1 MRNGKWKL
9 TNGKGFSAADTKP
22 QDKPMTNRSPS
33 ENFRRVLGRV
43 SQHDFVGRA
52 GELDRIMA
60 QAESANAG
68 RGLLLLM
75 EPSAGVSEL
84 LRQAYDNIFNRRS
97 EVIPI
102 YFAIT
107 RNETTAVSAAI
118 EFLNT
123 FVQQYIAYQLNKPN
137 VSHAPLTLQD
147 LLELAPP
154 ADFEWIQQLV
164 ESYTRLRFSNDDK
177 ALVRFCL
184 GVPQRIPAGRGRPL
198 VMVDGSQLAEY
209 LNGAVVLGTEILR
222 VFGRGGFSFVLAGL
236 RRQILEAAHDAKCD
250 FELLDT
256 LRLEQLDAND
266 AATLVEHVAKR
277 QQVATSEAVRDL
289 LVQQFAGSPF
299 FISIFL
305 QAAREKN
312 VSLLS
317 YLDCERLYVDEL
329 FGGHIHRHFADLLE
343 EISPRLDTRLLLIR
357 LLWEAAAGEE
367 QTSSFEVWRKRLHM
381 SATELA
387 DILHRLHVQEFINW
401 DQTTIEAGA
410 GPQAWKDYL
419 KIRYRLDVLNEP
431 RALVLADMLAVS
443 LKRAPHTMARHYK
456 QIANAGLR
464 DLISRFNCQRVPA
477 TLFDYESF
485 KQKYKG
491 AESES
496 VVSDLA
502 AETGLIKLPQ
512 TIHLASCS
520 AFDSD
525 MRQICEEDHCVVA
538 HSFEEGTYSD
548 AQEVVWLAADIE
560 SKLEVDVDTAR
571 AWCDRFESLTA
582 RLNLPRF
589 QIWLISNEGFSEE
602 ATRLLQRRK
611 AYGSSR
617 QQLGLLASRI
627 AETASETV
635 VQPGHP
641 DEFLIV
647 VPMGEDNELIAAN
660 TAEQIAK
667 RLTFRPEAINQ
678 IKTAIVEACINASE
692 HSFSPDRKIY
702 QRFRVESDRLV
713 ITISS
718 RGVVPANL
726 NGANSG
732 SEAKQAAE
740 ERRGWGLKLI
750 RTLMDEVEFER
761 VDDGTSLRM
770 TKYLRAGSS

>member
-1 MRNGKWKL
+1 M
-9 TNGKGFSAADTKP
+9 S
-22 QDKPMTNRSPS
+22 NRSPS
-33 ENFRRVLGRV
+33 ENFRRILGRV
-43 SQHDFVGRA
+43 VHQDFVGRA
-52 GELDRIMA
+52 AELDRIVV
-60 QAESANAG
+60 QAGPANAG

-84 LRQAYDNIFNRRS
+84 LRQAYDRLFNQRTD
-97 EVIPI
+97 VIPI

-107 RNETTAVSAAI
+107 RNETTAVSAAF

-123 FVQQYIAYQLNKPN
+123 FVQQYIAYRRDEPV

-154 ADFEWIQQLV
+154 ADFEWIEQLI
-164 ESYTRLRFSNDDK
+164 ESYNRLRFSNDDK

-184 GVPQRIPAGRGRPL
+184 GAPQRIPAGRGRPF
-198 VMVDGSQLAEY
+198 VMLDGSQLAEY

-222 VFGRGGFSFVLAGL
+222 VFGRGSFSFVVAGL
-236 RRQILEAAHDAKCD
+236 RRQVLEAAHDAKCN

-256 LRLEQLDAND
+256 LRLEQLDTED
-266 AATLVEHVAKR
+266 AARLVEFVARR
-277 QQVATSEAVRDL
+277 QQVATSEGARDL

-299 FISIFL
+299 FISIYL
-305 QAAREKN
+305 QAAREKHTT
-312 VSLLS
+312 LIS

-343 EISPRLDTRLLLIR
+343 EISPRLDTRHLLIR

-381 SATELA
+381 TANELE
-387 DILHRLHVQEFINW
+387 DVLHRLHVQEFVNW
-401 DQTTIEAGA
+401 DETTVEAGS

-431 RALVLADMLAVS
+431 RALVVADMLADS

-456 QIANAGLR
+456 QAANAGLR
-464 DLISRFNCQRVPA
+464 ELISHFNTQTVP
-477 TLFDYESF
+477 TILFDYRGF
-485 KQKYKG
+485 RDKYKG
-491 AESES
+491 VETETIVSGLAGESGS
-496 VVSDLA
+496 L
-502 AETGLIKLPQ
+502 KLPQ
-512 TIHLASCS
+512 TVHLASCA
-520 AFDSD
+520 AFLSD
-525 MRQICEEDHCVVA
+525 MRQICDEEHCLIA
-538 HSFEEGTYSD
+538 HTFEEGSYSD
-548 AQEVVWLAADIE
+548 AQQVIWMAADVE
-560 SKLEVDVDTAR
+560 AKLEVDVEVAR
-571 AWCDRFESLTA
+571 AWYERLANMAA
-582 RLNLPRF
+582 RLGFSRF
-589 QIWLISNEGFSEE
+589 QIWLISNEGFSDE
-602 ATRLLQRRK
+602 ATALLGRHNVFT
-611 AYGSSR
+611 SSR
-617 QQLGLLASRI
+617 QQLGLLAARLN
-627 AETASETV
+627 ETIMSAA
-635 VQPGHP
+635 VQTTAP
-641 DEFLIV
+641 DEFLMV

-718 RGVVPANL
+718 RGIVPANL
-726 NGANSG
+726 NGAHSG
-732 SEAKQAAE
+732 SETKEQAE

-770 TKYLRAGSS
+770 TKYLRQKSTRSANDS

>member
-1 MRNGKWKL
+1 MS
-9 TNGKGFSAADTKP
+9 T
-22 QDKPMTNRSPS
+22 RSSS

-43 SQHDFVGRA
+43 IQQDFVGRA
-52 GELDRIMA
+52 GELQRIMG
-60 QAESANAG
+60 QAETAKAG

-84 LRQAYDNIFNRRS
+84 LRQAYDQIFNLRS
-97 EVIPI
+97 DVIPI

-123 FVQQYIAYQLNKPN
+123 FVQQYIARRRDEPV

-147 LLELAPP
+147 LLDLAPP
-154 ADFEWIQQLV
+154 ADFEWLEQLI

-184 GVPQRIPAGRGRPL
+184 GAPQRIPAGRGRPF
-198 VMVDGSQLAEY
+198 VMLDGSQLAEY

-222 VFGRGGFSFVLAGL
+222 VFSNGGFSFVLAGL
-236 RRQILEAAHDAKCD
+236 RRQIIEAAHDANCN
-250 FELLDT
+250 FELLDL
-256 LRLEQLDAND
+256 LRLEQLDAGE
-266 AATLVEHVAKR
+266 AALLVEHVARR
-277 QQVATSEAVRDL
+277 QQVAISEAARDL

-299 FISIFL
+299 FINSFL
-305 QAAREKN
+305 QAAREKHTA
-312 VSLLS
+312 LTS
-317 YLDCERLYVDEL
+317 YLDCERLYIDEL

-343 EISPRLDTRLLLIR
+343 EISPRLDTRHLLIR

-381 SATELA
+381 NATELE
-387 DILHRLHVQEFINW
+387 DVLHRLHVQEFVNW
-401 DQTTIEAGA
+401 DETMIEAGA

-431 RALVLADMLAVS
+431 RALVVADALADS

-456 QIANAGLR
+456 QIASTGLR
-464 DLISRFNCQRVPA
+464 ELISEFNCQRVPA
-477 TLFDYESF
+477 VLFDYSAF
-485 KQKYKG
+485 SATYKG
-491 AESES
+491 AENEAI
-496 VVSDLA
+496 VSGLA
-502 AETGLIKLPQ
+502 EEPGQFKLPQ
-512 TIHLASCS
+512 TVHLASCL
-520 AFDSD
+520 AFNSN
-525 MRQICEEDHCVVA
+525 MRQLSDDDHCLVA
-538 HSFEEGTYSD
+538 HTFEDGTYSD
-548 AQEVVWLAADIE
+548 AQQVIWLAANIE
-560 SKLEVDVDTAR
+560 AKLEVDVDVAR
-571 AWCDRFESLTA
+571 AWCDRFESMA
-582 RLNLPRF
+582 NRLGFSRF

-602 ATRLLQRRK
+602 VSRLLKRRG
-611 AYGSSR
+611 AFGSSR
-617 QQLGLLASRI
+617 QQLGLLAVRI
-627 AETASETV
+627 SDTV
-635 VQPGHP
+635 PHP
-641 DEFLIV
+641 VESSADPNEFLVV

-660 TAEQIAK
+660 TAEQIAR

-718 RGVVPANL
+718 RGIVPANL
-726 NGANSG
+726 NGATSG
-732 SEAKQAAE
+732 SEAKEAAE

-770 TKYLRAGSS
+770 TKYLRTS

>member
-1 MRNGKWKL
+1 M
-9 TNGKGFSAADTKP
+9 S
-22 QDKPMTNRSPS
+22 NRSPS

-43 SQHDFVGRA
+43 TQQDFVGRA
-52 GELDRIMA
+52 GELERILD
-60 QAESANAG
+60 QAEPANAG

-84 LRQAYDNIFNRRS
+84 LRQAYDRIFNKRS
-97 EVIPI
+97 DVIPI
-102 YFAIT
+102 YFAIS

-123 FVQQYIAYQLNKPN
+123 FVQQYIAFRRDEPF
-137 VSHAPLTLQD
+137 VSHAPLTLQE

-154 ADFEWIQQLV
+154 ADFEWIEQLV

-177 ALVRFCL
+177 ALVRFCV
-184 GVPQRIPAGRGRPL
+184 GAPQRIPAGRGRPL
-198 VMVDGSQLAEY
+198 VMVDGAQLAEY

-222 VFGRGGFSFVLAGL
+222 VFSRGGFSFVLAGL
-236 RRQILEAAHDAKCD
+236 RRQILEAAHDAKCN
-250 FELLDT
+250 FELLDI
-256 LRLEQLDAND
+256 LRLEQLDANE
-266 AATLVEHVAKR
+266 ASLLVQHVARR
-277 QQVATSEAVRDL
+277 QQVTTSEAVRDL

-299 FISIFL
+299 FINIFL
-305 QAAREKN
+305 QAAREKRTA
-312 VSLLS
+312 LLS

-329 FGGHIHRHFADLLE
+329 FGGHIHRHYADLLE
-343 EISPRLDTRLLLIR
+343 EISPRLDTRYLLIR

-381 SATELA
+381 SAPELE
-387 DILHRLHVQEFINW
+387 DILHRLHVQEFVNW
-401 DQTTIEAGA
+401 DQTTVEAGA

-431 RALVLADMLAVS
+431 RALVVADALADA

-456 QIANAGLR
+456 QTASAGLR
-464 DLISRFNCQRVPA
+464 ELISRFNCQRVPA
-477 TLFDYESF
+477 ILFDYQDF
-485 KQKYKG
+485 GARYKG
-491 AESES
+491 AENEQIVSGLAGESEF
-496 VVSDLA
+496 
-502 AETGLIKLPQ
+502 IKLPQ
-512 TIHLASCS
+512 TVHLASCL

-525 MRQICEEDHCVVA
+525 MRQVCDEDHCLVA
-538 HSFEEGTYSD
+538 HTFEDGTYSD
-548 AQEVVWLAADIE
+548 AQQIIWLAADIE
-560 SKLEVDVDTAR
+560 SKLEVDVEVAR
-571 AWCDRFESLTA
+571 AWCE
-582 RLNLPRF
+582 RLETMANRLGFSRF
-589 QIWLISNEGFSEE
+589 QIWLITNEGFSE
-602 ATRLLQRRK
+602 AAGKLLSRHR
-611 AYGSSR
+611 AFGSSR
-617 QQLGLLASRI
+617 QQLDLLAARV
-627 AETASETV
+627 AETVANPV
-635 VQPGHP
+635 VQTGDPN
-641 DEFLIV
+641 EFLMV

-718 RGVVPANL
+718 RGIVPANL

-732 SEAKQAAE
+732 SEAKEAAE

-770 TKYLRAGSS
+770 TKYLRSS

>member
-1 MRNGKWKL
+1 MN
-9 TNGKGFSAADTKP
+9 S
-22 QDKPMTNRSPS
+22 RSTS
-33 ENFRRVLGRV
+33 ENFRRILGRV
-43 SQHDFVGRA
+43 TQQDFVGRA

-60 QAESANAG
+60 HSQPANAG

-84 LRQAYDNIFNRRS
+84 LRQAYDQIFNRRS
-97 EVIPI
+97 DVIPI

-107 RNETTAVSAAI
+107 RNESTAVSAAI

-123 FVQQYIAYQLNKPN
+123 FLQQYIAYRRDEPV
-137 VSHAPLTLQD
+137 VSHAPLTLHD

-154 ADFEWIQQLV
+154 ADFEWIEQLV

-184 GVPQRIPAGRGRPL
+184 GAPRRIPPGRGRPL
-198 VMVDGSQLAEY
+198 VMVDGAQLAEY

-250 FELLDT
+250 FELLDL
-256 LRLEQLDAND
+256 LRLERLDATE
-266 AATLVEHVAKR
+266 AALLVDHVARR
-277 QQVATSEAVRDL
+277 QQVATSEAARDL

-305 QAAREKN
+305 QAAREKRT
-312 VSLLS
+312 SLLS
-317 YLDCERLYVDEL
+317 YLHCERLYVDEL

-343 EISPRLDTRLLLIR
+343 EISPRLDTRHLLIR

-367 QTSSFEVWRKRLHM
+367 KTSSFEVWRKRLHM
-381 SATELA
+381 NASELE
-387 DILHRLHVQEFINW
+387 DVLHRLHVQEFVNW
-401 DQTTIEAGA
+401 DETTVEAGT

-431 RALVLADMLAVS
+431 RALVVADALAGS

-464 DLISRFNCQRVPA
+464 DLISRFNCQPVSA
-477 TLFDYESF
+477 VLFNNQTFTD
-485 KQKYKG
+485 KYKG
-491 AESES
+491 SENETIIS
-496 VVSDLA
+496 RLA
-502 AETGLIKLPQ
+502 AETEHFKLPQ

-520 AFDSD
+520 AFNSD
-525 MRQICEEDHCVVA
+525 MRQICEDDHCLIA
-538 HSFEEGTYSD
+538 HTFEEGTYTD
-548 AQEVVWLAADIE
+548 AQEVIWLAADIE
-560 SKLEVDVDTAR
+560 SKLEVDVDVAR
-571 AWCDRFESLTA
+571 AWCERFENLANSLGFT
-582 RLNLPRF
+582 RF

-602 ATRLLQRRK
+602 ANRLLMRQK
-611 AYGSSR
+611 ALGSSR
-617 QQLGLLASRI
+617 QQLELLASRLG
-627 AETASETV
+627 ETV
-635 VQPGHP
+635 ASSVLPTGDP
-641 DEFLIV
+641 NEFLMV
-647 VPMGEDNELIAAN
+647 VPMGEDNELIAAS
-660 TAEQIAK
+660 TAEQIAR

-718 RGVVPANL
+718 RGIVPANL
-726 NGANSG
+726 NGAHSG
-732 SEAKQAAE
+732 SEAKEAAE

-770 TKYLRAGSS
+770 TKYLRPGSS

>member
-1 MRNGKWKL
+1 MK
-9 TNGKGFSAADTKP
+9 S
-22 QDKPMTNRSPS
+22 RSSS
-33 ENFRRVLGRV
+33 ENFRRVLGLV
-43 SQHDFVGRA
+43 TQQDFVGRA
-52 GELDRIMA
+52 GELDRIMV
-60 QAESANAG
+60 QAEPANTG

-84 LRQAYDNIFNRRS
+84 LRQAYDQIFNRRS

-123 FVQQYIAYQLNKPN
+123 FVQQYIAFRRDEPV

-154 ADFEWIQQLV
+154 ADFEWIEQLV

-184 GVPQRIPAGRGRPL
+184 GVPRRIPAGRGRPF
-198 VMVDGSQLAEY
+198 VMLDGSQLAEH

-222 VFGRGGFSFVLAGL
+222 VFGRGSFSFVLAGL

-250 FELLDT
+250 FERLDM
-256 LRLEQLDAND
+256 LRLEQLDANE
-266 AATLVEHVAKR
+266 AALLVEHVAKR
-277 QQVATSEAVRDL
+277 QQVATSEAARDL

-305 QAAREKN
+305 QAAREKRTP
-312 VSLLS
+312 LIT

-343 EISPRLDTRLLLIR
+343 EISPRLDTRHLLIR

-381 SATELA
+381 TANELE
-387 DILHRLHVQEFINW
+387 DVLHRLHIQEFVNW
-401 DQTTIEAGA
+401 DETTVEAGA
-410 GPQAWKDYL
+410 GPQAWRDYL

-431 RALVLADMLAVS
+431 RALVVADALVDS

-456 QIANAGLR
+456 QIANGGLR
-464 DLISRFNCQRVPA
+464 ELISRFNCQRVPA
-477 TLFDYESF
+477 VLFDYRNFSS
-485 KQKYKG
+485 KYKG
-491 AESES
+491 AESENIS
-496 VVSDLA
+496 SGLA
-502 AETGLIKLPQ
+502 AETELIKLPQ
-512 TIHLASCS
+512 TVHLASCL
-520 AFDSD
+520 AFNSE
-525 MRQICEEDHCVVA
+525 MRQICEEDHCLVA
-538 HSFEEGTYSD
+538 HTFEEGTYSD
-548 AQEVVWLAADIE
+548 AQEVIWLAADIE
-560 SKLEVDVDTAR
+560 SKLEVDVDVGR
-571 AWCDRFESLTA
+571 AWCERFESLA
-582 RLNLPRF
+582 GRLGFTRF

-602 ATRLLQRRK
+602 ASSLLKRRK
-611 AYGSSR
+611 AFASSR
-617 QQLGLLASRI
+617 QQLGLLASHLG
-627 AETASETV
+627 ETV
-635 VQPGHP
+635 ASPVVQSGDP
-641 DEFLIV
+641 DEFLMV
-647 VPMGEDNELIAAN
+647 LPMGEDNELIAAS
-660 TAEQIAK
+660 TAEQIAR

-718 RGVVPANL
+718 RGIVPANL

-732 SEAKQAAE
+732 SEAKEAAE

-770 TKYLRAGSS
+770 TKYLRGGSS